1 MAIQQL
7 DTLSGV
13 AKGLTRLTDGIL
25 IFSEEVDEQNE
36 QLGAINCARED
47 FRMIKL
53 RDSIFAALRGVVDL
67 WSTDAEVA
75 AVSSTVDS
83 FFVGYTELCS
93 HRLLATFSNL

>member
-25 IFSEEVDEQNE
+25 IFSEQDEEQNG
-36 QLGAINCARED
+36 QLDAINRARED
-47 FRMIKL
+47 PRMIKL
-53 RDSIFAALRGVVDL
+53 RDSIFGALRGVVDL

-75 AVSSTVDS
+75 AVSLSS
-83 FFVGYTELCS
+83 QFRS
-93 HRLLATFSNL
+93 RLNADASLYRL